1 MEWEKERELTERA
14 KKSDE
19 AAFEDLVRAHQ
30 KKLYNFIYRLCENH
44 DDAAEITQRA
54 FVKAYF
60 SLRNFRGDSLFRT
73 WLFRIALNTFR
84 NHMRDEGRR
93 KHQTLDGWDPPAGE
107 KTFSMMVQKEER
119 KKLAEAVETLPPR
132 QREAVVLRVHE
143 GHSFSEVAGIM
154 GCSVGAAKASYH
166 QGVKKLKEAIGG
178 DEG

>member
-143 GHSFSEVAGIM
+143 EYSFREVAGIM